1 MHVAVMESLGISPEE
16 LARLEQPFAAK
27 GVTFSHFDRTS
38 DPEALVQE
46 AKDADVMILANMPM
60 SGEVLRRCPKL
71 RFIDVAF
78 TGVDHVGLDAARE
91 KGIAVSNA
99 SGYSNEAVAELTV
112 GAVLS
117 LARNLRQTEERC
129 RTGGTKDGLVGW
141 EIRGKT
147 LGIIGLGKIGT
158 RTAELFH
165 AFGAEILAASRT
177 HHGDAP
183 DYIRQ
188 VSVDEV
194 LEKSDIVALHCP
206 LNDSTRGLIDSH
218 ALAKMKPTAILVNMA
233 RGPVVV
239 SRDLAEALKSGIIA
253 GAAVDVFDKEP
264 PLGSTEPLLT
274 APKCLLTPH
283 IAFATQQSMG
293 LRAEIVFDNLAKW
306 MDGNQ
311 INVIL

>member
-1 MHVAVMESLGISPEE
+1 MHVAIMESLGISPEE
-16 LARLEQPFAAK
+16 LAGLEQPFAGK
-27 GVTFSHFDRTS
+27 GVTFSHFDRTA
-38 DPEALVQE
+38 DPEKLVQE

-60 SGEVLRRCPKL
+60 SGEVLRRCEKL

-78 TGVDHVGLDAARE
+78 TGVDHLGLDAARE

-112 GAVLS
+112 GTVLS

-147 LGIIGLGKIGT
+147 LGIIGLGRIGT

-177 HHGDAP
+177 RHAGAP

-188 VSVDEV
+188 VSVDEL
-194 LEKSDIVALHCP
+194 LEKADIVALHCP
-206 LNDSTRGLIDSH
+206 LNDSTRGLIDSQ

-239 SRDLAEALKSGIIA
+239 SRDLAEALKNGVIA

-264 PLGSTEPLLT
+264 PLGTTEPLLT
-274 APKCLLTPH
+274 APNCLLTPH
-283 IAFATQQSMG
+283 IAFATRQSMR

>member
-1 MHVAVMESLGISPEE
+1 MHVAIMESLGISPEE
-16 LARLEQPFAAK
+16 LAGLERPFAEK
-27 GVTFSHFDRTS
+27 GVTFSHFDRTA

-60 SGEVLRRCPKL
+60 SGEVLRRCEKL
-71 RFIDVAF
+71 QFIDVAF

-112 GAVLS
+112 GTVLS
-117 LARNLRQTEERC
+117 LARNLRQTEDRC

-177 HHGDAP
+177 RHAGAP

-194 LEKSDIVALHCP
+194 LENSDIVVLHCP
-206 LNDSTRGLIDSH
+206 LNDSTRGLIDSR

-239 SRDLAEALKSGIIA
+239 SRDLAEALKNGVIA

-264 PLGSTEPLLT
+264 PLGTTEPLLT
-274 APKCLLTPH
+274 APNCLLTPH
-283 IAFATQQSMG
+283 IAFATRQSMR

>member
-1 MHVAVMESLGISPEE
+1 M
-16 LARLEQPFAAK
+16 
-27 GVTFSHFDRTS
+27 
-38 DPEALVQE
+38 
-46 AKDADVMILANMPM
+46 
-60 SGEVLRRCPKL
+60 
-71 RFIDVAF
+71 
-78 TGVDHVGLDAARE
+78 
-91 KGIAVSNA
+91 
-99 SGYSNEAVAELTV
+99 
-112 GAVLS
+112 
-117 LARNLRQTEERC
+117 
-129 RTGGTKDGLVGW
+129 
-141 EIRGKT
+141 
-147 LGIIGLGKIGT
+147 
-158 RTAELFH
+158 
-165 AFGAEILAASRT
+165 
-177 HHGDAP
+177 
-183 DYIRQ
+183 
-188 VSVDEV
+188 DEV

-239 SRDLAEALKSGIIA
+239 SRDLAEALKNGVIA

-283 IAFATQQSMG
+283 IAFATKQSMG